1 MTGLVTDRR
10 FHIRDLIPAIA
21 LLVILL
27 GGLAAATL
35 MPTGKDDQYVVMVA
49 PWRSLTSVLSSIKT
63 AEGAIVSINDSAGL
77 ITVYSEHKDFP
88 SRLYRAGVWLV
99 FEPLQ
104 PEGCLS
110 IQQRT
115 TAV

>member
-1 MTGLVTDRR
+1 MTGLGTDRR
-10 FHIRDLIPAIA
+10 FHIRDLMPAIA
-21 LLVILL
+21 LLVILI

-35 MPTGKDDQYVVMVA
+35 APTGKDDQYVVMVA
-49 PWRSLTSVLSSIKT
+49 PWRSLTSVLSSIN
-63 AEGAIVSINDSAGL
+63 AAQGSIVSINDSAGL